1 MSAAALLAKN
11 ADPTDEEIDAA
22 MAGNICRCG
31 MYGRIKS
38 AIRTVAS
45 GQTPESVTGNFYNA
59 AVEVAG
65 E

>member
-1 MSAAALLAKN
+1 MSAAALLAAN
-11 ADPTDEEIDAA
+11 ANPSDEDIEAA

-38 AIRTVAS
+38 AIKTAAS
-45 GQTPESVTGNFYNA
+45 NMNQAPIAGDFYNA
-59 AVEVAG
+59 MEVAG